1 MRRGGSVILKQRI
14 FRIKVMIKKFI
25 FIIIL
30 MIFTTSAYAAP
41 LIPGGIVTSPFAEGN
56 HFGHTHAGIDVA
68 LGSGTPILAPSGG
81 YVTHGSG
88 NGYIYWVQI
97 DTAEGIT
104 YFVGDCREDTL
115 DCPTGYVLEGTVI
128 GISGGD
134 AYNGP
139 LGFSTGPHAHIE
151 VFDGTGYAVGA
162 QIDPA
167 PYLAAIGVDLTGNLF
182 PSGDGN
188 TGIGG
193 ASMGSDNVEL
203 PWGVESM
210 YEIGSNVNKDIEYYS
225 EAASQAFKTLQPI
238 MLGVLTA
245 LAIIDLTLP
254 LLISGFAFSQ
264 PVLLRKVL
272 KYGFVFFVFFNWQTM
287 VNELFLGMVSA
298 VSGSYTG
305 DLATIEQNISQ
316 PQLLIQKCVF
326 MLTPALNKIA
336 SYKSYDFFMNLQYI
350 LPIFILAWVTIIVY
364 IMLALRIALIYVDLY
379 LTAAMNV
386 VTLPFAQ
393 QGFLKFI
400 PEGTLGHLFA
410 VTIELLVTSIMVWM
424 AVMVVQD
431 ASPGNLFALTDAAG
445 HVNYLDGEVVTK
457 FTHLCIALL
466 SLAFLTGTVPT
477 KIAGLLGGKFEIG

>member
-1 MRRGGSVILKQRI
+1 M
-14 FRIKVMIKKFI
+14 FKFI
-25 FIIIL
+25 FILLLIIL
-30 MIFTTSAYAAP
+30 FPFGVNAAP

-104 YFVGDCREDTL
+104 YFVGDCRIDTL
-115 DCPTGYVLEGTVI
+115 DCPTGYVPEGTVI

-162 QIDPA
+162 QLDPA
-167 PYLAAIGVDLTGNLF
+167 PYLAAIGVDLSGNLF

-193 ASMGSDNVEL
+193 AAMGSDNVSL

-225 EAASQAFKTLQPI
+225 DAASKAFSYLQPA
-238 MLGVLTA
+238 MLGLLSV

-254 LLISGFAFSQ
+254 LIISGFVFSQ
-264 PVLLRKVL
+264 AVLARKVL
-272 KYGFVFFVFFNWQTM
+272 KYGFMFFVFFNWQVI
-287 VNELFLGMVSA
+287 VNDIFLAMVSS
-298 VSGSYTG
+298 VSGTYTG

-336 SYKSYDFFMNLQYI
+336 SYKSWDFVMNLQYI
-350 LPIFILAWVTIIVY
+350 LPVFILSWVTIIIY
-364 IMLALRIALIYVDLY
+364 ILLALRIALIYVDFY
-379 LTAAMNV
+379 VTAALNV
-386 VTLPFAQ
+386 VTLLFAQ
-393 QGFLKFI
+393 QAFFKFM
-400 PEGTLGHLFA
+400 PEGTVGHLFA

-431 ASPGNLFALTDAAG
+431 AAPGNLFALTDAAG
-445 HVNYLDGEVVTK
+445 HVKYLDGEVVTK
-457 FTHLCIALL
+457 FAHLCIALL

>member
-1 MRRGGSVILKQRI
+1 MVKQFIILI
-14 FRIKVMIKKFI
+14 FLI
-25 FIIIL
+25 FIPV
-30 MIFTTSAYAAP
+30 SAVAAP

-56 HFGHTHAGIDVA
+56 HFGHTHAGVDVA
-68 LGSGTPILAPSGG
+68 LGRGTPILDPSGG

-115 DCPTGYVLEGTVI
+115 DCPTGYVPEGTVI

-151 VFDGTGYAVGA
+151 VFDGTGYATGA
-162 QIDPA
+162 QLDPV
-167 PYLAAIGVDLTGNLF
+167 PYLSAIGVDLSGNLF
-182 PSGDGN
+182 PTGDGN

-193 ASMGSDNVEL
+193 SAMGSDNVSL

-225 EAASQAFKTLQPI
+225 EAASKAFGYLQPI
-238 MLGVLTA
+238 MIGLLTVID
-245 LAIIDLTLP
+245 IIYFTLQ
-254 LLISGFAFSQ
+254 LIISLFAFSQ
-264 PVLLRKVL
+264 AVLMRKVL
-272 KYGFVFFVFFNWQTM
+272 KYGFIFFIFFNWQ
-287 VNELFLGMVSA
+287 VIINDIFLGMVSS
-298 VSGSYTG
+298 VSGTYTG

-336 SYKSYDFFMNLQYI
+336 SYKSLDFVMNLQYI
-350 LPIFILAWVTIIVY
+350 LPIFILSWVTIVIY
-364 IMLALRIALIYVDLY
+364 ILLALRIALIYVDFY
-379 LTAAMNV
+379 VTAALNV

-393 QGFLKFI
+393 QAFFKFM
-400 PEGTLGHLFA
+400 PEGTIGHLFA

-431 ASPGNLFALTDAAG
+431 AAPGNLFALTDAAG
-445 HVNYLDGEVVTK
+445 HVKYLDGEIVTK
-457 FTHLCIALL
+457 FMHLCIALL
-466 SLAFLTGTVPT
+466 SLAFLTGTVPA
-477 KIAGLLGGKFEIG
+477 KIAALLGGKFEIG

>member
-1 MRRGGSVILKQRI
+1 MIRRL
-14 FRIKVMIKKFI
+14 FLFL
-25 FIIIL
+25 IIL
-30 MIFTTSAYAAP
+30 CLPLQAYAAP

-56 HFGHTHAGIDVA
+56 HFGHTHAGVDIA

-97 DTAEGIT
+97 DTDEGIT

-115 DCPTGYVLEGTVI
+115 ECPVGYVSEGTVI

-151 VFDGTGYAVGA
+151 VFDGTGYAAGA
-162 QIDPA
+162 QINPV
-167 PYLAAIGVDLTGNLF
+167 PYLAAIGVDLSGNLF

-188 TGIGG
+188 SGIGG
-193 ASMGSDNVEL
+193 AAMGSDNVEL

-225 EAASQAFKTLQPI
+225 EAASKAFGYLQPV
-238 MLGVLTA
+238 MLGL
-245 LAIIDLTLP
+245 LASLAVIDLVLP
-254 LLISGFAFSQ
+254 IIVSGFAFSIM
-264 PVLLRKVL
+264 PLTRKVL
-272 KYGFVFFVFFNWQTM
+272 KYGFIFFIFFNWQAI
-287 VNELFLGMVSA
+287 VNEVFLNMVST
-298 VSGSYTG
+298 VSGTYTG

-336 SYKSYDFFMNLQYI
+336 SYKSLDFVMNLQYI
-350 LPIFILAWVTIIVY
+350 LPIFILAWVTIIIY
-364 IMLALRIALIYVDLY
+364 IMLALRIALIYVDFY
-379 LTAAMNV
+379 ITAAMNV

-393 QGFLKFI
+393 FHFLKFM
-400 PEGTLGHLFA
+400 PEGTLGHLLS
-410 VTIELLVTSIMVWM
+410 VTIELIVTSVMVWM

-431 ASPGNLFALTDAAG
+431 AAPGNLFALTDAAG
-445 HVNYLDGEVVTK
+445 HVKYLDGEVVTK
-457 FTHLCIALL
+457 FFHLCIALL
-466 SLAFLTGTVPT
+466 SLAFLTGTVPA